1 MSHMKTTA
9 YLFFCVLLIL
19 AKSEGAAFVETFK
32 AFVTKPVVFASSNKN
47 NLCWRYLFPG
57 KISQIIDVRLN

>member
-9 YLFFCVLLIL
+9 YLFFFFVLLML
-19 AKSEGAAFVETFK
+19 AKSEGTAFAEAFK

-47 NLCWRYLFPG
+47 NLCWRYPFPG
-57 KISQIIDVRLN
+57 KIS